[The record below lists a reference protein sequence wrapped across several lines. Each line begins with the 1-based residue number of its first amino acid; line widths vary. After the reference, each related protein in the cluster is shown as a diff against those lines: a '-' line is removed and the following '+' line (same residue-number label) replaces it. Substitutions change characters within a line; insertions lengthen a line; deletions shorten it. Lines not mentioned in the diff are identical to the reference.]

1 MAGTIVV
8 SVIFG
13 MVLAVPV
20 WLFFKAPKRGVWN
33 KRPKHPF
40 RIPVAGRYM
49 ETMGQGET
57 RLQEHLD
64 LPPVA
69 EHKRKG
75 RRSKYVK

>member
-1 MAGTIVV
+1 MVGFVV
-8 SVIFG
+8 LSLCLFVFLGLPAWI
-13 MVLAVPV
+13 
-20 WLFFKAPKRGVWN
+20 FFKAPNRGIWN

-64 LPPVA
+64 VPPIGD
-69 EHKRKG
+69 HKRKG
-75 RRSKYVK
+75 RGPK